1 MAVGAVL
8 PRVGRHLVG
17 PADPPRCENDG
28 PGRKDHRLPAVAPVS
43 KCARNAA
50 GSGQQMADGALHVHV
65 DIPLDR
71 LVLQRPD
78 HLQAGPVADVGKSR
92 VGVAAEG
99 PLGGAT
105 VPGSVEDRPPQLEL
119 ADPLGG
125 LHGMQLRHARVV
137 QQLAADHR
145 VPEMHLP
152 AVIWG
157 DMRERRGHAALR
169 HHGVC
174 LPEQRLAHQAHAGS
188 ARLGFDGGP
197 QARPTGADHEHV
209 VDVGLELADRHDAC
223 RAPRSE
229 APGRRWPRSP
239 GA

>member
-1 MAVGAVL
+1 MELHEFHVDQLGACEVRQRVAVGAVL

-17 PADPPRCENDG
+17 PADPARCKHDG

-78 HLQAGPVADVGKSR
+78 HLQTGPVADVGKPR
-92 VGVAAEG
+92 VGVPAEG
-99 PLGGAT
+99 PLGDAT

-137 QQLAADHR
+137 QQLASDHR
-145 VPEMHLP
+145 VPEVDLP
-152 AVIWG
+152 VVL
-157 DMRERRGHAALR
+157 RGHVRQRRRRPALGHDR
-169 HHGVC
+169 M
-174 LPEQRLAHQAHAGS
+174 RLAQQG
-188 ARLGFDGGP
+188 
-197 QARPTGADHEHV
+197 
-209 VDVGLELADRHDAC
+209 LAD
-223 RAPRSE
+223 
-229 APGRRWPRSP
+229 
-239 GA
+239 